1 MVFSEV
7 FCRFSVENNISDTY
21 LRREDVSLT
30 INRMESIPSDYKNEV
45 RTLNEQDF
53 FADTAA

>member
-7 FCRFSVENNISDTY
+7 FCRFSVESNISDTY

-30 INRMESIPSDYKNEV
+30 INRMESIPSDYRNEV

-53 FADTAA
+53 FTDTAA